1 MRRPAAVIALVLV
14 SVSLVGCATSA
25 LKMAPDRPNAPW
37 IPATG
42 PGGEIAAGERGPAD
56 QPNQGSYVLP
66 ANRALAGIPPPA
78 LDLERG
84 GPYTLPDLI
93 DIAQSTNPVTRNAW
107 NDARNAALAAGIAKS
122 TFLPVISAGIV
133 QGWQKTHIDFSGR
146 DQISALRITP
156 PPLPVPAPPLPVP
169 PLSPTTLGGNVSN
182 DVTGEGNVEVLSL
195 QWLLFDFGERAALVE
210 VAKQGSAI
218 SNIAFTAAHQQVIY
232 NVSLAFYANAAARA
246 HLATAME
253 SLKNAEEVQ
262 AAAEDRYKRGIGTV
276 VEVAQAKQ
284 ATAEAQLVRVQAEG
298 DAENSYLAL
307 ISAMGISPMTR
318 LTIADISRRTLPPS
332 LTAPI
337 ESFVSEA
344 LARRTDV
351 LTGYATLHASL
362 ASLRAAQAEFLPKVF
377 ASGTGTRLSG
387 SLNITAIPG
396 VDQQLPIVNLPSSQ
410 PGVSADQFS
419 GTLLVGATVPLY
431 AGGSRAAMLEQAR
444 DNVDKAETTLLQVMN
459 EAARQIVV
467 ARNTLKTSLSAYS
480 ASTALVA
487 AAQTTFS
494 AALTAYRNGVGSIT
508 DVALAERQ
516 LLVAKNAETDAYST
530 ALSTAATLALAAGV
544 LGSAPSR

>member
-1 MRRPAAVIALVLV
+1 
-14 SVSLVGCATSA
+14 
-25 LKMAPDRPNAPW
+25 
-37 IPATG
+37 
-42 PGGEIAAGERGPAD
+42 
-56 QPNQGSYVLP
+56 
-66 ANRALAGIPPPA
+66 
-78 LDLERG
+78 
-84 GPYTLPDLI
+84 
-93 DIAQSTNPVTRNAW
+93 
-107 NDARNAALAAGIAKS
+107 
-122 TFLPVISAGIV
+122 
-133 QGWQKTHIDFSGR
+133 
-146 DQISALRITP
+146 
-156 PPLPVPAPPLPVP
+156 
-169 PLSPTTLGGNVSN
+169 
-182 DVTGEGNVEVLSL
+182 
-195 QWLLFDFGERAALVE
+195 
-210 VAKQGSAI
+210 
-218 SNIAFTAAHQQVIY
+218 
-232 NVSLAFYANAAARA
+232 
-246 HLATAME
+246 
-253 SLKNAEEVQ
+253 
-262 AAAEDRYKRGIGTV
+262 V

-318 LTIADISRRTLPPS
+318 LTIADISRRILPPS

-351 LTGYATLHASL
+351 LTGYATLNASL

-396 VDQQLPIVNLPSSQ
+396 VDQQLPIVNLPSNQ
-410 PGVSADQFS
+410 PGVSTDQLS

-444 DNVDKAETTLLQVMN
+444 DNVDKSETTLLQVMN

-530 ALSTAATLALAAGV
+530 ALSAAATLALAAGV

>member
-1 MRRPAAVIALVLV
+1 MRRPAALIALVLV
-14 SVSLVGCATSA
+14 SVSLAGCATSA
-25 LKMAPDRPNAPW
+25 LNMAPDRPNAPW

-42 PGGEIAAGERGPAD
+42 PEGEIAAGERGPAD
-56 QPNQGSYVLP
+56 QPNHGSYLLP

-84 GPYTLPDLI
+84 GPYTLPELI

-133 QGWQKTHIDFSGR
+133 QGWQKTHIDFSAR
-146 DQISALRITP
+146 DQTAALRITP
-156 PPLPVPAPPLPVP
+156 PPLPVPASPLQVP
-169 PLSPTTLGGNVSN
+169 TLGGNVSN
-182 DVTGEGNVEVLSL
+182 DVTGEGNVEVLSI

-246 HLATAME
+246 HRATAME
-253 SLKNAEEVQ
+253 SLTNAEEVQ

-318 LTIADISRRTLPPS
+318 LTIADISRRILPPS

-351 LTGYATLHASL
+351 LTGYATLNASL

-387 SLNITAIPG
+387 SLNISAIPG
-396 VDQQLPIVNLPSSQ
+396 VDQQLPIVNLPSNQS
-410 PGVSADQFS
+410 GESTDQLS

-444 DNVDKAETTLLQVMN
+444 DNVDKAETTLLQTMN

>member
-1 MRRPAAVIALVLV
+1 MRRPAALVALVLV
-14 SVSLVGCATSA
+14 SVLLVGCATSA
-25 LKMAPDRPNAPW
+25 LNMAPDRPNAAW
-37 IPATG
+37 VPATG
-42 PGGEIAAGERGPAD
+42 PDGEIAAGERGPPD
-56 QPNQGSYVLP
+56 QSNHGSYVLP

-84 GPYTLPDLI
+84 GPYTLPELI

-133 QGWQKTHIDFSGR
+133 QGWQKTHIDFS
-146 DQISALRITP
+146 
-156 PPLPVPAPPLPVP
+156 APIP
-169 PLSPTTLGGNVSN
+169 PLSPPTLGGNVSN
-182 DVTGEGNVEVLSL
+182 DVTGEGNVEVLSI
-195 QWLLFDFGERAALVE
+195 QWLLFDFGARAALVE

-253 SLKNAEEVQ
+253 SLTNAEEVQ

-298 DAENSYLAL
+298 DAENFYLAL
-307 ISAMGISPMTR
+307 ISAVGISPMTR

-396 VDQQLPIVNLPSSQ
+396 VDQQLPIVNLPSNQ
-410 PGVSADQFS
+410 PGVSTDQLS

-431 AGGSRAAMLEQAR
+431 AGGSRAAMLDQAR

-467 ARNTLKTSLSAYS
+467 ARNILKTSLSAYS

-487 AAQTTFS
+487 AAQTTFT

-530 ALSTAATLALAAGV
+530 ALSAAATLALAAGV

>member
-14 SVSLVGCATSA
+14 SVSLAGCATSA
-25 LKMAPDRPNAPW
+25 LNMAPYRPNAPW

-42 PGGEIAAGERGPAD
+42 PEGEIAAGERGPAD
-56 QPNQGSYVLP
+56 QPNHGSYVLP

-84 GPYTLPDLI
+84 GPYTLPELI

-133 QGWQKTHIDFSGR
+133 QGWQKTHIDFST
-146 DQISALRITP
+146 SALRITP
-156 PPLPVPAPPLPVP
+156 PPLPVPAS
-169 PLSPTTLGGNVSN
+169 PLSPPTLGGNVSN
-182 DVTGEGNVEVLSL
+182 DVTGEGNVEVLSI

-246 HLATAME
+246 HHATAKE
-253 SLKNAEEVQ
+253 SLTNAEEVQ

-318 LTIADISRRTLPPS
+318 LTIADISRRILPPS

-351 LTGYATLHASL
+351 LTGYATLNASL

-387 SLNITAIPG
+387 SLNISAIPG
-396 VDQQLPIVNLPSSQ
+396 VDQQLPIVNLPSNQS
-410 PGVSADQFS
+410 GESTDQLS

-444 DNVDKAETTLLQVMN
+444 DNVDKAETTLLQTMN